1 MTTRDLPA
9 PTPQPSPTDAAASSE
24 RRTADVLVE
33 VLACAGVDL
42 VFGLPGGPIS
52 PIHDALLAAGT
63 IRHVQTRHESGAVFA
78 AAGYAHATGRLG
90 VAVVT
95 SGPGILNAM
104 TGLASAHCDGL
115 PVLLLV
121 GEVPR
126 RVHGKGALQ
135 DGSSHGLNVIGMTRH
150 VTKMSVELTEPAN
163 APLVLHRAVTTAL
176 SGRRGPVVV
185 TIPMDVANAMVAAP
199 RITSQL
205 GLEFAVDPRAI
216 DEIAVLLSLASRP
229 LILAGSGVRGR
240 GGPEALRAVVEAY
253 QCPVATTP
261 KAKGVFPEDHPM
273 SLGVFGLGGHPS
285 VRAYAERGIDVL
297 IAIGTSLG
305 DVATDGWSPLL
316 KARRAFVHV
325 DIDAQQIGRSYQ
337 PTHAMVAPAA
347 AFLRALVAQVPPQ
360 VPRLVA
366 GGVVRHRLTGAALDR
381 LAPQDAIAEIQEI
394 LPRDTIF
401 TVDSGDH
408 FLFATHFLELHHP
421 DAFIVMTGLGSM
433 GQSIGGA
440 IGAKLARPDRPVAA
454 ICGDGCFAMNGFE
467 VATAA
472 AEGVPIVLF
481 VFNDRRLGMVENGHR
496 TVYGRDA
503 HYPIQMDVGSL
514 ARGLGADFAR
524 VDRPGEL
531 LALRDLVR
539 DPPRPLVVDVQI
551 DPDVRMPTKD
561 RMITIDATKS
571 IKLVN

>member
-1 MTTRDLPA
+1 MTTSDLPVS
-9 PTPQPSPTDAAASSE
+9 PPPSVTDAASLD
-24 RRTADVLVE
+24 RRTADVLIE
-33 VLACAGVDL
+33 VLARAGVDL

-52 PIHDALLAAGT
+52 PIHDALLARGG
-63 IRHVQTRHESGAVFA
+63 IRHVQTRHESGALFA
-78 AAGYAHATGRLG
+78 AAGFAHATGRLG

-104 TGLASAHCDGL
+104 TGLASAHCDSL

-135 DGSSHGLNVIGMTRH
+135 DGSSHGLNVVGMTRH
-150 VTKMSVELTEPAN
+150 VTKMAVELTEPAN
-163 APLVLHRAVTTAL
+163 APMVLHRAIATAL

-185 TIPMDVANAMVAAP
+185 TIPMDVANAPMIPSVV
-199 RITSQL
+199 TSQV

-216 DEIAVLLSLASRP
+216 DDIAALLSVAARP
-229 LILAGSGVRGR
+229 LILAGSGVRG
-240 GGPEALRAVVEAY
+240 GEAPAALRALAERY

-261 KAKGVFPEDHPM
+261 KAKGVFPEDHPL

-285 VRAYAERGIDVL
+285 VRAYAERGLDVL

-325 DIDAQQIGRSYQ
+325 DIDGQQIGRSYQ
-337 PTHAMVAPAA
+337 PTHALVAPAR
-347 AFLRALVAQVPPQ
+347 AFLGAMLERVPPV
-360 VPRLVA
+360 VPRLVT
-366 GGVVRHRLTGAALDR
+366 GGVARHRLPTTSLDR
-381 LAPQDAIAEIQEI
+381 LAPHDAIAEIQAL
-394 LPRDTIF
+394 LPRDTIY

-408 FLFATHFLELHHP
+408 FLFATHYLDLAHP
-421 DAFIVMTGLGSM
+421 DSFIVMTGLGSM

-472 AEGVPIVLF
+472 AERIPIVLF
-481 VFNDRRLGMVENGHR
+481 VFNDRRLGMVEHGHR

-503 HYPIQMDVGSL
+503 SYPIQMDVGSL
-514 ARGLGADFAR
+514 AHGLGAEFAR
-524 VDRPGEL
+524 VDRPGQL
-531 LALRDLVR
+531 AALRELVR
-539 DPPRPLVVDVQI
+539 GATGPVVIDVLI
-551 DPDVRMPTKD
+551 DPDVRMPSRD
-561 RMITIDATKS
+561 RMITIDATRT

>member
-1 MTTRDLPA
+1 MSTSDLPA
-9 PTPQPSPTDAAASSE
+9 STPSPSPADAASPD
-24 RRTADVLVE
+24 RRTADVLIE
-33 VLACAGVDL
+33 VLARAGVDL

-52 PIHDALLAAGT
+52 PIHDALLARGG
-63 IRHVQTRHESGAVFA
+63 IRHVQTRHESGALFA

-104 TGLASAHCDGL
+104 TGLASAHCDSL

-135 DGSSHGLNVIGMTRH
+135 DGSSHGLNVVGMTRH
-150 VTKMSVELTEPAN
+150 VTKMAVELTEPAN
-163 APLVLHRAVTTAL
+163 APMVLHRAIATAL

-185 TIPMDVANAMVAAP
+185 TIPMDVANASMVPSVVTA
-199 RITSQL
+199 QV

-216 DEIAVLLSLASRP
+216 DEIAALLSVAARP
-229 LILAGSGVRGR
+229 LILAGSGVRG
-240 GGPEALRAVVEAY
+240 GGAPAALRALADRY

-285 VRAYAERGIDVL
+285 VRAYAERGLDVL
-297 IAIGTSLG
+297 IAVGSSLG

-316 KARRAFVHV
+316 KARKAFIHV
-325 DIDAQQIGRSYQ
+325 DIDGQQIGRSYQ
-337 PTHAMVAPAA
+337 PTHALVAPARV
-347 AFLRALVAQVPPQ
+347 FLQAMVERVPPL

-366 GGVVRHRLTGAALDR
+366 GGVVRHRLPTSALDR
-381 LAPQDAIAEIQEI
+381 LAPHDAIAEIQAI
-394 LPRDTIF
+394 LPRDTIY

-408 FLFATHFLELHHP
+408 FLFATHYLDLAHA
-421 DAFIVMTGLGSM
+421 DSFIVMTGLGSM

-472 AEGVPIVLF
+472 AEGIPIVLF
-481 VFNDRRLGMVENGHR
+481 VFNDRRLGMVEHGHR
-496 TVYGRDA
+496 TVYGREA
-503 HYPIQMDVGSL
+503 SYPIQMDVGSL
-514 ARGLGADFAR
+514 AHGLGAAFYR
-524 VDRPGEL
+524 VDRPGQL
-531 LALRDLVR
+531 AALRDALRAPTGPV
-539 DPPRPLVVDVQI
+539 VVDVLI
-551 DPDVRMPTKD
+551 DPDVRMPTRD
-561 RMITIDATKS
+561 RMITIDATRS